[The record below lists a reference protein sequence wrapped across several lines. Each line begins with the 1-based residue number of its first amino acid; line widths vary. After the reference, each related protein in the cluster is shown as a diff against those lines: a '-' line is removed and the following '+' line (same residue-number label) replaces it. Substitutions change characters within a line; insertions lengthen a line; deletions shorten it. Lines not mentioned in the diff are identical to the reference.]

1 MKNLLIAFT
10 FLASLNSFAGANC
23 KELLNQ
29 YTEEK
34 NYHTD
39 LIIDAN
45 KKIEAVKQK
54 VEQNQLNIERLSNSL
69 KQPDIT
75 HSKTRTLETIIDTYQ
90 DYIDY
95 APRIVLDIKQ
105 VVYDHADE
113 LELLED
119 KVYSACN

>member
-1 MKNLLIAFT
+1 MKNLLIALT
-10 FLASLNSFAGANC
+10 FLSSLNSFAGANC
-23 KELLNQ
+23 KELLAQ

-45 KKIEAVKQK
+45 RKIEYLAKK
-54 VEQNQLNIERLSNSL
+54 VDKNKLTIARIEESLN
-69 KQPDIT
+69 QPDIS
-75 HSKTRTLETIIDTYQ
+75 HDKTRTLETIIDTYQ
-90 DYIDY
+90 TYNDM
-95 APRIVLDIKQ
+95 APRKVLNYKQ